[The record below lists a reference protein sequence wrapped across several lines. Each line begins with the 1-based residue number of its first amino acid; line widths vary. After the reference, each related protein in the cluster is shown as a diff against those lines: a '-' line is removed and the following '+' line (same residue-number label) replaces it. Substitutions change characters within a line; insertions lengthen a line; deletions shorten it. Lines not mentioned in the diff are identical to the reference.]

1 MLGLTAGASG
11 VGFYRCTQYYS
22 APPWPQLLVACM
34 EYAARY
40 GNQALESGWD
50 VRPPILNEDGTYQAL
65 VAAGG
70 QALADRYKTVLGRLD
85 EYAAEAADWR
95 AQLPESSLLSDY
107 EPSFVSYLRAPTRPD
122 RPAGQPGARQDQ

>member
-1 MLGLTAGASG
+1 
-11 VGFYRCTQYYS
+11 
-22 APPWPQLLVACM
+22 M

-40 GNQALESGWD
+40 GNQALETGWD

-65 VAAGG
+65 MAAGG
-70 QALADRYKTVLGRLD
+70 QALADRDKTALGRLD

-107 EPSFVSYLRAPTRPD
+107 EASFVSASAGAGALPD
-122 RPAGQPGARQDQ
+122 RLARQTGTRQDQRFPHHP